1 MNGFNDIKTR
11 NELAEFLDIPIRKL
25 TYVLYKKGIENYY
38 TSFEIPKKSCGVRQ
52 INAPQ
57 GDLKEIQKKLANA
70 LENFQTEYIKENQI
84 QAKVSH
90 AFEKKK
96 GIITNSAIHRYKRVV
111 LNLDLENFFESFH
124 FGRVRGFFEKNRNFC
139 FPIEVAT
146 ILAQLACYKGSLP
159 QGAPSSPIITNLIC
173 NILDMRLLK
182 TARKYKLDYTRYA
195 DDLTFSTNDKRFLED
210 REKFLDEV
218 IEVIKKSGF
227 MLNTKKTRLSLNNSR
242 QMVTGLVVNKKIN
255 VPRDYYKKT
264 RAMANSL
271 YKEGEFKIDDLQG
284 TINQLEGRFSFINQI
299 DWYNNRNDDKQHSF
313 RKLCSREE
321 QYQRFLFYRYF
332 FFNSKPLIVTEGKT
346 DIAYVK
352 AALKARYKEYPNLV
366 RKTKDGFEFKIS
378 FLRRTKRLDYFLG
391 IVQDGADAMKNI
403 FNCYSEKG
411 QPVNLSEYFKKKYN
425 LQPLYPV
432 ILIFDNEQ
440 KSDRPL
446 KKFLNHIGQKELLA
460 VKQYGRVIENLFVL
474 TNPLIGDKTECEIED
489 LFDESVLSHTIGG
502 KTFSRDK
509 NADSEKNYGKKIFS
523 DYIAKNFEEIN
534 FDNFKPL
541 LNDLGKILK
550 EFKEKKE

>member
-1 MNGFNDIKTR
+1 
-11 NELAEFLDIPIRKL
+11 
-25 TYVLYKKGIENYY
+25 
-38 TSFEIPKKSCGVRQ
+38 
-52 INAPQ
+52 
-57 GDLKEIQKKLANA
+57 
-70 LENFQTEYIKENQI
+70 
-84 QAKVSH
+84 
-90 AFEKKK
+90 
-96 GIITNSAIHRYKRVV
+96 
-111 LNLDLENFFESFH
+111 
-124 FGRVRGFFEKNRNFC
+124 
-139 FPIEVAT
+139 
-146 ILAQLACYKGSLP
+146 
-159 QGAPSSPIITNLIC
+159 
-173 NILDMRLLK
+173 MRL
-182 TARKYKLDYTRYA
+182 
-195 DDLTFSTNDKRFLED
+195 
-210 REKFLDEV
+210 
-218 IEVIKKSGF
+218 
-227 MLNTKKTRLSLNNSR
+227 
-242 QMVTGLVVNKKIN
+242 
-255 VPRDYYKKT
+255 
-264 RAMANSL
+264 
-271 YKEGEFKIDDLQG
+271 
-284 TINQLEGRFSFINQI
+284 
-299 DWYNNRNDDKQHSF
+299 RNDDKQHSF

-352 AALKARYKEYPNLV
+352 AALKACYKEYPNLV